1 MCTGIMSCTVRIY
14 LTPKLQYDDE
24 GDDGDCGYDDVDN
37 NDKQI
42 RKLQN
47 HHHAIICTK
56 NHCCLVIKYGH
67 TVNVVQEVDVVFSF
81 KG

>member
-56 NHCCLVIKYGH
+56 KPLLFGYQIWPHSECSPRSGCS
-67 TVNVVQEVDVVFSF
+67 VQL
-81 KG
+81 